1 MIRDTCQSPWQ
12 QPLSS
17 NIITYNHQKVFVNE
31 LIVNSIFIDLVF
43 MLPLLCCCMNTRDLL
58 LSWNSIYYPFIPIV
72 TVSVLLLLFTK
83 CYWTL
88 IKTSVLMSQHAD
100 ILLWIWEQLKNVM
113 VKRRRRMLQQS
124 SPSSCHSHQWIEH
137 VNVNN
142 LTQIYVL
149 TLESR
154 WLLHICPF
162 LIWPVEKKP
171 FRGNLRLNTKTVY
184 KTKAFSNL
192 RMDL

>member
-100 ILLWIWEQLKNVM
+100 ILLWIWEQLKNVILM
-113 VKRRRRMLQQS
+113 WKGGGGCCNSPHLPPVTVISES
-124 SPSSCHSHQWIEH
+124 STSMWI
-137 VNVNN
+137 
-142 LTQIYVL
+142 I
-149 TLESR
+149 
-154 WLLHICPF
+154 WLKSMFLHLSPGGYFIFAPF
-162 LIWPVEKKP
+162 
-171 FRGNLRLNTKTVY
+171 
-184 KTKAFSNL
+184 
-192 RMDL
+192 